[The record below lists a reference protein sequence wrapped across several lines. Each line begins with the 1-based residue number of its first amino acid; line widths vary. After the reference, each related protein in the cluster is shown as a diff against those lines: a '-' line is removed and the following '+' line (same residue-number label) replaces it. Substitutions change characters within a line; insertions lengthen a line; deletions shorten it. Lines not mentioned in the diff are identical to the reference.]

1 MIEYCPTQVYGCKII
16 AKAAGCKILFCR
28 LMVLFPFSVQSSGVE
43 RKQVAGR
50 LYAGVVEMVFQEAAF
65 RIAKG
70 RKSHAKRPSF
80 SLQKTAFCKA
90 LDIKALRRRR
100 FHALQGMAERG
111 AAGCDVYNK

>member
-1 MIEYCPTQVYGCKII
+1 
-16 AKAAGCKILFCR
+16 
-28 LMVLFPFSVQSSGVE
+28 MVLFPFSAPEPGVE

-90 LDIKALRRRR
+90 LDIKALRRRH
-100 FHALQGMAERG
+100 FHALRG
-111 AAGCDVYNK
+111 WLKGAQPVAMYIINKV